1 MEIKKRVLAQPT
13 RFQFW
18 RGNHLTTITPQK
30 SHDEGSGKTER
41 PTKKTSTGRSKQ
53 FLHVLIWPA
62 LATNAI
68 PREGSRARERERER
82 AARERERERDR
93 EREREGENL
102 YIYIYEQSK
111 TKHIFGSN
119 KTGTETV
126 KTHTRSKQNKT
137 RHAH

>member
-82 AARERERERDR
+82 AARERERETERDR
-93 EREREGENL
+93 EREREKERERERERE
-102 YIYIYEQSK
+102 IDRETARQSDRA
-111 TKHIFGSN
+111 
-119 KTGTETV
+119 TE
-126 KTHTRSKQNKT
+126 RP
-137 RHAH
+137 RD